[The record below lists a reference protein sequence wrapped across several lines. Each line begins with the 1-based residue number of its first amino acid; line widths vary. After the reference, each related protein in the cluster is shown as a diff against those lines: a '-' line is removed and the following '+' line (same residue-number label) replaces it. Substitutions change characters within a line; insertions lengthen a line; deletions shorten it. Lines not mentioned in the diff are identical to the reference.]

1 MTLNLSTGLFYDRAV
16 GSMQTLSARLDTLNT
31 QVATGKKLLRTA
43 DDSAGW
49 QRLQG
54 IHRATSDG
62 AQDAANVKLAQA
74 VLAQADTTL
83 GQIGDQ
89 MKRASELVIQGRTGT
104 NSATAREAIATELEG
119 ILTSIVAL
127 ANSKDV
133 RGAALFGGRDEGAA
147 VTTVGGGLDF
157 AFGKAAA
164 MPIGEGQTVE
174 ATVNAATFLGSDT
187 GDIGSTI
194 NAITKAL
201 RAGKAIP
208 DDAFE
213 ALGAV
218 ADQVTA
224 TQASIGARAMRVDLQ
239 AAQLASAAEAREI
252 QRGGL
257 EDADPT
263 ETIVE
268 LQKTMTILQ
277 ATQASFSKLSSLSLF
292 TYLR

>member
-54 IHRATSDG
+54 INRATADG
-62 AQDAANVKLAQA
+62 VQDTANVKLAQA

-104 NSATAREAIATELEG
+104 NSAAAREAIATELEG
-119 ILTSIVAL
+119 ILASVVTL
-127 ANSKDV
+127 ANSKDA
-133 RGAALFGGRDEGAA
+133 RGAALFGGKDEGAA
-147 VTTVGGGLDF
+147 VTLGADGLAF
-157 AFGKAAA
+157 ASGKAAA
-164 MPIGEGQTVE
+164 MPIGDGEAVE
-174 ATVNAATFLGSDT
+174 ATVNAATFLDSDK
-187 GDIGSTI
+187 GDIGSTLG
-194 NAITKAL
+194 AITAAL
-201 RAGKAIP
+201 RAGETIP
-208 DDAFE
+208 DGAFE
-213 ALGAV
+213 ALGGI

-224 TQASIGARAMRVDLQ
+224 TQGSIGARAMRVDLQ
-239 AAQLASAAEAREI
+239 AAQLASAAESREI
-252 QRGGL
+252 QRGGI
-257 EDADPT
+257 EDADAT